1 MKRAATIL
9 FVLAML
15 LTACGDRA
23 PAADSSGV
31 SGVVV
36 SGPQCPVE
44 TLQSPCPDLPVAD
57 IVVRVTAADGSLAAE
72 PMTDAAGR
80 FEVTLD
86 PGDYVLQPEVEG
98 GGASSAKPAQVT
110 VVEGSFVEVT
120 LLVDTGIR

>member
-1 MKRAATIL
+1 MKRIAAIL
-9 FVLAML
+9 FVLATL
-15 LTACGDRA
+15 LTSCGDRV
-23 PAADSSGV
+23 PATSDSGI

-98 GGASSAKPAQVT
+98 GGASSAKPQQVA